1 MNENKT
7 PDSSGKIKDILD
19 KQLKHLNVKTNLVH
33 FPDLLFFIDNEG
45 KILDAR
51 DISGKDLICHS
62 EKLLGLNIQDCEQ
75 NGVGQIFSEA
85 IEAVKL
91 KGGLVNFEYQLN
103 FKDNILNYYDA
114 IIVPSVN
121 KNLII
126 IVRNI
131 TEKKKIFD
139 TITSAAGSTS
149 DIEQVFKSSVDSIHK
164 NLDKADSVVIY
175 MINGNQAVAK
185 AYIGSTE
192 EYINTAGVI
201 DKPNGIVWKT
211 ILDDKVFY
219 SPDIEKDE
227 IISEAGRKMGTQSYI
242 SFPINYEGS
251 AVGCVIVHSFTK
263 NAFEKVESKIIDIV
277 RKQVEVAYKN
287 KRQTKAIKES
297 HEKYKT
303 LVEQSTDLIIE
314 TDMTGTF
321 LYVSPNHEDILGYK
335 PEELIGKNVF
345 ENIHPD
351 DRENI
356 IIESKN
362 SLEEKRSGIIIFR
375 YQHKNGEW
383 KYLESKGRQ
392 YESADGQLR
401 SVITST
407 DITEKRKKE
416 EESLRIEKLDS
427 LAVLAGGIAHD
438 FNNLLSTISGN
449 IYLASE
455 CKDNETFCNERI
467 EEADK
472 AVTRASDLTQQLLT
486 FAKGGAP
493 IRKMSSLRDVLT
505 DSTDFALRGSNVKSI
520 FSIDDNLFGAEI
532 DVGQISQVINNIVIN
547 AKQSMPGGGI
557 VFVSASNKS
566 REELDNP
573 ELSANEYI
581 EISISDNGCG
591 IDEDQLTKIF
601 DPYFTTKEKGSGLG
615 LATSHSIIKN
625 HEGIIRV
632 ESIKDEGTTFTIYIP
647 AIDKDISETKD
658 SATTEFRGEGKIL
671 LMDDDFNVR
680 DMLIHVIE
688 GIGFEVDSASEGE
701 ETIELFKQSLNSG
714 NKYKFVLLD
723 LTIPGGMGGKET
735 ILRLREIDPNIKAI
749 ATSGYSEDSIH
760 TNYSDFGFNGFIGK
774 PFKVKEFKKLIQD
787 VLNQ

>member
-1 MNENKT
+1 M
-7 PDSSGKIKDILD
+7 
-19 KQLKHLNVKTNLVH
+19 
-33 FPDLLFFIDNEG
+33 
-45 KILDAR
+45 
-51 DISGKDLICHS
+51 
-62 EKLLGLNIQDCEQ
+62 
-75 NGVGQIFSEA
+75 
-85 IEAVKL
+85 
-91 KGGLVNFEYQLN
+91 
-103 FKDNILNYYDA
+103 
-114 IIVPSVN
+114 VN
-121 KNLII
+121 K
-126 IVRNI
+126 
-131 TEKKKIFD
+131 
-139 TITSAAGSTS
+139 
-149 DIEQVFKSSVDSIHK
+149 
-164 NLDKADSVVIY
+164 
-175 MINGNQAVAK
+175 AVAK
-185 AYIGSTE
+185 AYMGSTE

-201 DKPNGIVWKT
+201 EKPHGIVWKT
-211 ILDDKVFY
+211 ILEDKVFY
-219 SPDIEKDE
+219 SPDIEKDK
-227 IISEAGRKMGTQSYI
+227 IIGEAGRKMGTQSYI

-251 AVGCVIVHSFTK
+251 AVGSVVVHSFTK
-263 NAFEKVESKIIDIV
+263 NAFERVESKIIDIV

-287 KRQTKAIKES
+287 KRQSKAIKES
-297 HEKYKT
+297 EEKYKT

-314 TDMTGTF
+314 TDMNGTL

-335 PEELIGKNVF
+335 PQELIGKNVF
-345 ENIHPD
+345 DNIHPE
-351 DRENI
+351 DRDNI
-356 IIESKN
+356 IDEATN
-362 SLEEKRSGIIIFR
+362 SLAEKRSGIIIFR
-375 YQHKNGEW
+375 YLHKNGEW

-401 SVITST
+401 SVVTST

-455 CKDNETFCNERI
+455 CKDDETFCNERI

-493 IRKMSSLRDVLT
+493 VRKMSSLKDVLT
-505 DSTDFALRGSNVKSI
+505 DSTDFALRGSNVKGV

-532 DVGQISQVINNIVIN
+532 DVGQISQVINNMVIN

-557 VFVSASNKS
+557 VFVSANNRKS
-566 REELDNP
+566 EDLDNP
-573 ELSANEYI
+573 ELTAQDYI

-625 HEGIIRV
+625 HQGNIRV
-632 ESIKDEGTTFTIYIP
+632 ESTKDEGTTFIIYIP
-647 AIDKDISETKD
+647 AINKIVSEEKKPQTD
-658 SATTEFRGEGKIL
+658 EFTGEGRIL

-701 ETIELFKQSLNSG
+701 EAIQLFKQSLNGG

-735 ILRLREIDPNIKAI
+735 IMRLREIDPNIKAI

-760 TNYSDFGFNGFIGK
+760 THYTDFGFNGFIGK

-787 VLNQ
+787 VLEQ